1 MRFLLFGACSLSFL
15 LALTLCKT
23 STRTGNHHW
32 DQTGTAPP
40 PQQQHQQQQTEKNWE
55 KHQRQRKTAAAA
67 AAFTSNMIY
76 DEQTSLGET

>member
-1 MRFLLFGACSLSFL
+1 MRFLLLGACSLSFL

-40 PQQQHQQQQTEKNWE
+40 TQQQHQQQQTEEKTGKNTST
-55 KHQRQRKTAAAA
+55 KRKQQQQQHSHQT
-67 AAFTSNMIY
+67 
-76 DEQTSLGET
+76 